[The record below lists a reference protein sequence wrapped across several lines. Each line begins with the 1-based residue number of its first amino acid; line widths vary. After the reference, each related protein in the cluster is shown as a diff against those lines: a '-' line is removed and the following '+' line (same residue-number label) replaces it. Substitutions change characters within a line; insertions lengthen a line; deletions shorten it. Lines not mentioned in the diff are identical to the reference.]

1 MSTTMQLHPMIAPVL
16 PSAASA
22 MALVSGTPGALPLVI
37 GHTCMRAG
45 IISVGLLLSGQRG
58 GIVRTALVS
67 SLAIEAF
74 VLAWA
79 ALARGAG
86 GVASPAGPLPGLV
99 MP

>member
-1 MSTTMQLHPMIAPVL
+1 MQLHPMIAPVL

-22 MALVSGTPGALPLVI
+22 MALVSGVPGALPLVI

-79 ALARGAG
+79 AIAAKQP
-86 GVASPAGPLPGLV
+86 VPVTA
-99 MP
+99 